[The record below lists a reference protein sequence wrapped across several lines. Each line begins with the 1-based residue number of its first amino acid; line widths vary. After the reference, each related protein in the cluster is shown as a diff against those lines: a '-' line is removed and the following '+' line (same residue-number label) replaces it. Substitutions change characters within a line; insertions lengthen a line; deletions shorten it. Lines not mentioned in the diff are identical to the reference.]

1 MTGTD
6 QNGYIYLFF
15 GDESTLRYY
24 WTGITELR
32 HVFQMLYMSYRAYTY
47 LTDLILVLQN
57 LIRYITIRRY
67 Y

>member
-24 WTGITELR
+24 WT
-32 HVFQMLYMSYRAYTY
+32 YTY
-47 LTDLILVLQN
+47 FTDTGVTVGTTGFIFIFPL
-57 LIRYITIRRY
+57 REYS
-67 Y
+67 